1 MRRNWVLGIASLF
14 AVVACTQAARA
25 GDQDFT
31 LVNKTGVEIHNLH
44 VSPHDENSWGEDV
57 LGKDTLPD
65 GDSLEI
71 KFSRSETAEHW
82 DLQVVDKSGNT
93 LTWTNL
99 NLTKITKIT
108 LHFEDGKATAV
119 FE

>member
-1 MRRNWVLGIASLF
+1 MGIASVF
-14 AVVACTQAARA
+14 ALVVFTQAARA

-57 LGKDTLPD
+57 LGKDTLGD
-65 GDSLEI
+65 GESVEI

-82 DLQVVDKSGNT
+82 DLQVVDKSGNSIS
-93 LTWTNL
+93 WSNL

-108 LHFEDGKATAV
+108 LHYEDGKATAV
-119 FE
+119 IE